1 MIFEILVFCIISI
14 PFITQNLR
22 NSKKIYCITI
32 AVILIFFSGFRS
44 YNIGT
49 DTPAYVQVFL
59 NSDKISLNFLK
70 DILTKREPLFLLYLA
85 LVRTISDNYSLFLLP
100 IAIFYISTASSFIY
114 KYSKTPLISYIILL
128 SMGYFSFSM
137 AGLRQTIGYAI
148 LIIATDKLIDRKYL
162 ISVLLI
168 FIASLFHITSL
179 TFFVVFIVLLVPL
192 NAWYIIYILGLSMFS
207 YLFGSSFL
215 LRIVEIVWADTRGY
229 KGIEYGGISTFLLLM
244 IVAAATLIFYP
255 ELIRYQTRKNGINIL
270 KKNNYIATD
279 QLFTKLLLLSI
290 PIQLMAMY
298 QANIFRVATMFHFFI
313 ICLIPSV
320 IIRQK
325 ESKIVFIS
333 QIIVVFFLILQ
344 LFIFTRNAGNIL
356 PFTFFWEI

>member
-14 PFITQNLR
+14 PFITQNLQ

-32 AVILIFFSGFRS
+32 AVILIFVSGFRS

-179 TFFVVFIVLLVPL
+179 VYFVVFIVILIPL
-192 NAWYIIYILGLSMFS
+192 NKWYLIIVLGFSLFS
-207 YLFGSSFL
+207 YFYGSSVL

-229 KGIEYGGISTFLLLM
+229 KEIEFGGISTLLLLLV
-244 IVAAATLIFYP
+244 VATATLFFYP
-255 ELIRYQTRKNGINIL
+255 ELLWSQSN
-270 KKNNYIATD
+270 KNNISVLSKNKYFFVD

-290 PIQLMAMY
+290 PIQLMAIY

-313 ICLIPSV
+313 TCLIPSV
-320 IIRQK
+320 IIRQR
-325 ESKIVFIS
+325 ESKIIFMS
-333 QIIVVFFLILQ
+333 QIVVVFFLILQ
-344 LFIFTRNAGNIL
+344 LFMFTRNSGNIL